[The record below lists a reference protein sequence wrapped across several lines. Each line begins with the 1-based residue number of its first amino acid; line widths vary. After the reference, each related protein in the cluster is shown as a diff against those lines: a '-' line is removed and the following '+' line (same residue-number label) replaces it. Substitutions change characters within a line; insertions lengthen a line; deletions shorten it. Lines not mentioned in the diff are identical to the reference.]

1 MLYEQMSAAKAV
13 KARNRRPA
21 VQPIVF
27 AAPVVQRAAKKPKA
41 KAAKAAPA
49 VKVSGGKAFKTG
61 MALARAKCSSAES
74 ENAATRDRQRTLLS
88 KGQYRDAEKVARE
101 AAVGTLSTPPKLK
114 DATDRAE
121 HQKEMDVW
129 KKRSLSGKVSVAT
142 ACASECQHEAHM

>member
-21 VQPIVF
+21 VQPNVF
-27 AAPVVQRAAKKPKA
+27 AAPVVQRAAKKPK

-61 MALARAKCSSAES
+61 MALARAKCPSAES

-101 AAVGTLSTPPKLK
+101 AAVGALSTPPKLK

-121 HQKEMDVW
+121 HQKEMDLW
-129 KKRSLSGKVSVAT
+129 KKRSLTGKVSVAS
-142 ACASECQHEAHM
+142 ACASECQHEAHT